1 MSMSLLTRLIT
12 NMFNRELSNFLAMLS
27 GEQRVS
33 RNTLSAYKKD
43 ISDFFL
49 YIKSLK
55 IELHNISESNIRQ
68 YVSSLSEKGL
78 KGVTI
83 ARKVSAIKTFFKF
96 MVSEK
101 EIQNDPSVNVS
112 APKISK
118 LLPKALMED
127 DVKKLLCYEWK
138 NDSAESV
145 RSKAI
150 LECLY
155 ASGMRISELV
165 TLKMNELQFTPTKEL
180 LPFFIISGKGRK
192 ERMVMLYEKA
202 SLTLQEYL
210 SRRDEF
216 IPKGFKTEWVFP
228 SISKD
233 GSISHLSR
241 QRVGQILKSVAL
253 EVGLNPELVSPHKLR
268 HSFASHL
275 LQNGANLRV
284 VQELLGHSDISS
296 TQIYTKVLS
305 SGLANLVLTK
315 HPLSEDKS

>member
-1 MSMSLLTRLIT
+1 
-12 NMFNRELSNFLAMLS
+12 MFNRELSNFLAMLS

-49 YIKSLK
+49 YINSMEMK
-55 IELHNISESNIRQ
+55 LHNISEENIRQ
-68 YVSSLSEKGL
+68 YVSSLSESGL
-78 KGVTI
+78 KAVTI

-96 MVSEK
+96 MVAEK
-101 EIQNDPSVNVS
+101 EIQNDPAVNVT
-112 APKISK
+112 APKTSK

-127 DVKKLLCYEWK
+127 DIKKLLSYQWK
-138 NDSAESV
+138 NNSAESV

-202 SLTLQEYL
+202 SIALQDYL

-228 SISKD
+228 SIGKD
-233 GSISHLSR
+233 GSIYHLSR
-241 QRVGQILKSVAL
+241 QRVGQILKYIAL

-296 TQIYTKVLS
+296 TQIYTKVLN
-305 SGLANLVLTK
+305 SGMANLVLTK
-315 HPLSEDKS
+315 HPLSKDKT